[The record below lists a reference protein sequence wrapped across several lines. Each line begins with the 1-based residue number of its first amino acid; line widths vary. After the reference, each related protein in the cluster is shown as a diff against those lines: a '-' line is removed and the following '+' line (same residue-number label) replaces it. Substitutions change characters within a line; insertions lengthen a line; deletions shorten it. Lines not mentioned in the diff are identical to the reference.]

1 MRRVSSRFI
10 LCLFGFA
17 ALTAGT
23 VSASADQVARDA
35 AVRLLRQ
42 TVHTQRD
49 GSHLAKLFA
58 LRQLGDP
65 TLRPLFEQ
73 IVDHGEWQVQVHG
86 VLGLAEVSPDRRL
99 DPRLV
104 SRTAAAAAHDAIV
117 ASAID
122 LELIGPE
129 EMAQLLD
136 LAELSP
142 AARVM
147 LYAER
152 TLQGNPPEV
161 ESLERFADHDRIQ
174 VAALASVLLKQ
185 RGRGYALT
193 ALQTRLGEEPAARRD
208 QLRLWLLESIRQY
221 ELDALFDW
229 ARAIAWDD
237 EQRSELIDAAVWTC
251 LHLRPEESFALWR
264 HRIDQIESRARQVY
278 YILMLLA
285 AAGESLN
292 EEWVA
297 AFPSNGD
304 LLNQLARLGRAK
316 ALNTDRVTPM
326 IALIDIGHGRTNEWL
341 MAEASRLSAEEAE
354 RLYAHIIE
362 SIGRPG
368 GMRPDRIALAIEA
381 AARLFTVN
389 PDRIETMI
397 RDEQATEDMRYVML
411 LGLLETTE
419 ERAGRIAAEIV
430 QPGFSRTDSLTLLL
444 VAKHADELTEAQLR
458 RLGMIVAGGGRVSEM
473 VRVQSAW
480 LYLKHQRRI
489 DETLPAIFLP

>member
-1 MRRVSSRFI
+1 MRRGSSRFI
-10 LCLFGFA
+10 LCLLGFA
-17 ALTAGT
+17 ALTAGMGA
-23 VSASADQVARDA
+23 ASADQVARDA
-35 AVRLLRQ
+35 AVRLLSQ

-73 IVDHGEWQVQVHG
+73 IVDHAEWQVQVHG
-86 VLGLAEVSPDRRL
+86 VLGMAEVSPDRRL

-104 SRTAAAAAHDAIV
+104 PRTAAAAHDAIV

-129 EMAQLLD
+129 EIAHLLD
-136 LAELSP
+136 LDELSSV
-142 AARVM
+142 ARMM

-152 TLQGNPPEV
+152 TLQGNLPEA
-161 ESLERFADHDRIQ
+161 ENIERFANSDRIQ
-174 VAALASVLLKQ
+174 VAALASMLLKQ

-193 ALQTRLGEEPAARRD
+193 ALQTRLAEESPARRD

-229 ARAIAWDD
+229 ARTIAWDD
-237 EQRSELIDAAVWTC
+237 EQRPELVDAAVWTC
-251 LHLRPEESFALWR
+251 LHLRPEESFELWR
-264 HRIDQIESRARQVY
+264 HRVHQIESRARQVH
-278 YILMLLA
+278 YILMLFA
-285 AAGESLN
+285 TTGESLG
-292 EEWVA
+292 EPWVA

-304 LLNQLARLGRAK
+304 LLSQLARLGRAK

-326 IALIDIGHGRTNEWL
+326 LALIDIGHGRTNQWL
-341 MAEASRLSAEEAE
+341 MAEAGRLSSDEAE
-354 RLYAHIIE
+354 RVYAHIIE

-368 GMRPDRIALAIEA
+368 GMRPDRIALAIDA
-381 AARLFTVN
+381 VARLFSVN

-397 RDEQATEDMRYVML
+397 RDEQATEEMRYVML
-411 LGLLETTE
+411 LGLLETPE
-419 ERAGRIAAEIV
+419 DRAGRIAAEIV

-480 LYLKHQRRI
+480 LYLKHQHLI
-489 DETLPAIFLP
+489 DETLPAIFSP